1 MLTCCSAMC
10 YNVSMN
16 ALDTDP
22 DEEVGSSP
30 SAKELLAFVLI
41 VVALAALLALF
52 GVDVSKSK
60 LPWE

>member
-1 MLTCCSAMC
+1 
-10 YNVSMN
+10 MN
-16 ALDTDP
+16 ELDTDP
-22 DEEVGSSP
+22 DEEVGNSP